1 MCPPPASGSPALSGT
16 SACSLAESWRLDSF
30 LWTDNKLTVT
40 LCYTDS
46 AQDLKFNLKKTKTKQ
61 NIFKQPLST
70 DRNPRDVREDPQ
82 RDLLSKNV
90 FCQRLTLNTQSI
102 QNSTVRN

>member
-46 AQDLKFNLKKTKTKQ
+46 AQDLKFNLKKQKLNKT
-61 NIFKQPLST
+61 PLS
-70 DRNPRDVREDPQ
+70 NLF
-82 RDLLSKNV
+82 LLIETQEMSVKTHKETY
-90 FCQRLTLNTQSI
+90 CQKMYFVS
-102 QNSTVRN
+102 V